1 MRPFGTI
8 LQQSQ
13 YCNRDNLVDYLS
25 NFTGQ
30 DPVKSAVCPF
40 AQDAGAGMGL
50 SVFSLFF
57 FGAIGLAIS
66 VRVQHPGPVLV
77 AVMLTGGVAAL
88 SLPGQAVVVVWIVL
102 LFGIAALGI
111 YLYARAQNSL

>member
-1 MRPFGTI
+1 MIPFGMP

-13 YCNRDNLVDYLS
+13 YCDRANLTDYLT
-25 NFTGQ
+25 NFSGQ
-30 DPVKSAVCPF
+30 DPIKTVPCVF

-57 FGAIGLAIS
+57 FGSIGLALSI
-66 VRVQHPGPVLV
+66 RIQHPGPILV
-77 AVMLTGGVAAL
+77 AVILTGGVAAL
-88 SLPGQAVVVVWIVL
+88 SLPGQAVVIVWIVL

>member
-1 MRPFGTI
+1 MRLPETI

-13 YCNRDNLVDYLS
+13 YCDRENLIDYLNS
-25 NFTGQ
+25 FSGQ
-30 DPVKSAVCPF
+30 DPVKSVVCPF
-40 AQDAGAGMGL
+40 AQDAGAGIGL
-50 SVFSLFF
+50 SIFSLLF
-57 FGAIGLAIS
+57 FGGVGLALS

-77 AVMLTGGVAAL
+77 AVILTGGVAAL

-111 YLYARAQNSL
+111 YLYARAQTSL